1 MTCLTF
7 SSMDTGL
14 VAAPLPHILY
24 GLTIPF
30 QWPSLTFAVPVL
42 SSNLF
47 CPSSSLPLESVT
59 RCAYT
64 LTTDSKLLTHV
75 QVPLAKDIVK
85 SLLPR

>member
-30 QWPSLTFAVPVL
+30 QWPSSTFAVPVL
-42 SSNLF
+42 
-47 CPSSSLPLESVT
+47 SSLPLESVT